1 MASGVNVKMGVSGVS
16 QFKQNI
22 TTAQRSLKTM
32 DAQLAL
38 VEKQFKAT
46 GDAETY
52 MSEKSNVLKAK
63 LEEQKAVIEQ
73 SEKALA
79 QMNANGVDKAS
90 KAFQDMQQQ
99 LLKAKAGLIDTQTQL
114 QNIGK
119 DSNEA
124 SDGVSEMNAQL
135 ERIGKGI
142 EWQNVSK
149 GLDDLGDKVGGLLK
163 TIWKLGEALVNNTLG
178 AGQWADELKT
188 TADKYGIDTDKL
200 QQMRKTARTIDTE
213 AETILE
219 AQSKL
224 RIARSKAGKG
234 DMGAWAYLGI
244 DPNQFADDMDGAED
258 LFWATGEALRDMEDE
273 TQRDAYANELFGRS
287 WKELMPLFNAGRQ
300 EYEETMAGQSIVSK
314 DAIERLGQMDD
325 AYQKL
330 QSEFETAKYEL
341 LSEIAPAL
349 ETVMTMLTDLLKEFN
364 QYLQTDEGKEMMKSL
379 RDSITGLFEDL
390 KNIDPKQVLET
401 IKKAIEGIVN
411 AFKWIKD
418 NWSKVKFGLLAIV
431 GGFAALKIGSLA
443 VNLTN
448 VAKSLGLFGASG
460 GGQALV
466 NGGGQAMA
474 NGASSGMAA
483 AGGGTAAAGGT
494 GFFGAIGAKLT
505 AAGTSIKTFFATGG
519 AYELGAIAAPIVAI
533 VGASIAQKEFEKTK
547 IKQQQ
552 TWDSYAEKA
561 KKLGMVNTSA
571 FLGTSSEVM
580 GPKRNADGSYQHD
593 FTGIFLNL
601 NPGDVRAQVMGLK
614 DRRNMELAQLYND
627 INTYAPETKTGYRTW
642 TLLNKLWNGDEMD
655 AFEESELLSTIMDM
669 EMRRV
674 DAQEA
679 RMQQLAEESS
689 QGGKNTLTSD
699 DISGFKGLPAEIA
712 SAVRSGMANVKIYID
727 GYGVGQVMTPYV
739 GSMMAGSLNSFLR

>member
-1 MASGVNVKMGVSGVS
+1 MANGVNVKMGVSGVS

-46 GDAETY
+46 GDSEQY
-52 MSEKSNVLKAK
+52 MQEKSQLLKAK

-99 LLKAKAGLIDTQTQL
+99 LLKAKGELIDTQTQL

-119 DSNEA
+119 GGEEA
-124 SDGVSEMNAQL
+124 KDGVADMNAQL
-135 ERIGKGI
+135 QRIGDGI
-142 EWQNVSK
+142 KWQNVTQ
-149 GLDDLGDKVGGLLK
+149 GLDSITDKVGGVLK
-163 TIWKLGEALVNNTLG
+163 TIWKLGEALVNNTLS
-178 AGQWADELKT
+178 AGEWADELQT
-188 TADKYGIDTDKL
+188 TADNYGIDTDKL
-200 QQMRKTARTIDTE
+200 QRMRKTARLIDTD

-244 DPNQFADDMDGAED
+244 DPNQFGEDMEGAED

-287 WKELMPLFNAGRQ
+287 WKELMPLFNEGR
-300 EYEETMAGQSIVSK
+300 ESYNETMARQSTVSEDALQRLK
-314 DAIERLGQMDD
+314 DMDD
-325 AYQKL
+325 AYQKMM
-330 QSEFETAKYEL
+330 SEFETAKYEL
-341 LSEIAPAL
+341 LSQLAPAL
-349 ETVMTMLTDLLKEFN
+349 ETVMNTLTGLLQEFN
-364 QYLQTDEGKEMMKSL
+364 KYLQTDEGQAMMESL
-379 RDSITGLFEDL
+379 RETLTGLFEDL
-390 KNIDPKQVLET
+390 KNIDPKKV
-401 IKKAIEGIVN
+401 IEGIRNAIQGVIN
-411 AFKWIKD
+411 AFSWIKN
-418 NWSKVKFGLLAIV
+418 NWSKVRFGLLAIV
-431 GGFAALKIGSLA
+431 GGFTALKLGSLA

-448 VAKSLGLFGASG
+448 IAKGLGLFGGGKILASG
-460 GGQALV
+460 GGQAL
-466 NGGGQAMA
+466 A
-474 NGASSGMAA
+474 NGATSGLTA

-494 GFFGAIGAKLT
+494 GFFGAIGAKMT
-505 AAGTSIKTFFATGG
+505 AMGTGLKTFFTTGG
-519 AYELGAIAAPIVAI
+519 MYEIGAIAAPVLALVA
-533 VGASIAQKEFEKTK
+533 AAMSQKATEKMW

-552 TWDSYAEKA
+552 ERDAAAA
-561 KKLGMVNTSA
+561 KGEALGMSNEA
-571 FLGTSSEVM
+571 WWIREADKRYGL
-580 GPKRNADGSYQHD
+580 KRNADGSYQRD
-593 FTGIFLNL
+593 FTGLFLNM
-601 NPGDVRAQVMGLK
+601 NPGDNLEMIMGLK
-614 DRRNMELAQLYND
+614 SRKNQELAQLYND
-627 INTYAPETKTGYRTW
+627 IQTYAPETKAGYKTW

-655 AFEESELLSTIMDM
+655 AIEETELLDTITQAN
-669 EMRRV
+669 MRKI

-679 RMQQLAEESS
+679 RMQRLAEENAQS
-689 QGGKNTLTSD
+689 GKNTLTSE

-727 GYGVGQVMTPYV
+727 GYGVGQVVTPYV
-739 GSMMAGSLNSFLR
+739 GSMMAGSLGSLMR

>member
-114 QNIGK
+114 ANVGK
-119 DSNEA
+119 EGEEA
-124 SDGVSEMNAQL
+124 KDGVADMNAQL
-135 ERIGKGI
+135 QRIGDGI
-142 EWQNVSK
+142 KWQNVTS
-149 GLDDLGDKVGGLLK
+149 GLDSISDKVGGLLK

-178 AGQWADELKT
+178 AGAWADELKT
-188 TADKYGIDTDKL
+188 TADKYGIGTEDL
-200 QQMRKTARTIDTE
+200 QRMRKTARTIDTE

-244 DPNQFADDMDGAED
+244 DPNRFADDMDGAED

-300 EYEETMAGQSIVSK
+300 EYEETMAGQSVVSK

-379 RDSITGLFEDL
+379 RDSITGLFEDI
-390 KNIDPKQVLET
+390 KNIDPKKVLEG
-401 IKKAIEGIVN
+401 IKGAIQKIIE
-411 AFKWIKD
+411 AFEWIKN
-418 NWSKVKFGLLAIV
+418 NWSKVRFGLLAIV
-431 GGFAALKIGSLA
+431 GGFTALKLGSLA

-448 VAKSLGLFGASG
+448 IAKGLGLFGG
-460 GGQALV
+460 GKALA
-466 NGGGQAMA
+466 NGGAQAVT
-474 NGASSGMAA
+474 NGATNGITA
-483 AGGGTAAAGGT
+483 AGGGTAVAGGT
-494 GFFGAIGAKLT
+494 GFFGTIGAKLT
-505 AAGTSIKTFFATGG
+505 AAGTSIKTFLTTGG
-519 AYELGAIAAPIVAI
+519 LYEIGAIAAPIVAI

-571 FLGTSSEVM
+571 ILGTSSEIM

-601 NPGDVRAQVMGLK
+601 NPGDVRGQVMGLK
-614 DRRNMELAQLYND
+614 DRKNMELAQLYND

-655 AFEESELLSTIMDM
+655 AVEESELLSTIMDM

-679 RMQQLAEESS
+679 RMQQLAEESA
-689 QGGKNTLTSD
+689 QNGKNTLTSD